1 MKNNS
6 IRVTAGKYRGKSLK
20 CVSNDI
26 TRPTTDMNKEMIFN
40 TLGQFFEG
48 GVALDLFAGT
58 GSLGIEAISRGVD
71 SCYFSEINPDT
82 FKILKDNVHSLS
94 LENATL
100 FFGDYRNFLVKYQ
113 DLKFD
118 LVMLDPPYR
127 IASELDYI
135 IKFML
140 KKKMFKKGCQILLE
154 EPKEMK
160 YIPEGIKYLKEKT
173 GAASRFIF
181 LTYEGE

>member
-1 MKNNS
+1 M
-6 IRVTAGKYRGKSLK
+6 
-20 CVSNDI
+20 
-26 TRPTTDMNKEMIFN
+26 
-40 TLGQFFEG
+40 
-48 GVALDLFAGT
+48 
-58 GSLGIEAISRGVD
+58 
-71 SCYFSEINPDT
+71 
-82 FKILKDNVHSLS
+82 
-94 LENATL
+94 
-100 FFGDYRNFLVKYQ
+100 KYQ

-160 YIPEGIKYLKEKT
+160 YIPEGLKYLKEKT